1 MRQTNDAYT
10 IFLRNV
16 RHVSEK
22 TVPFHLRHI
31 HPEEGSNCIMIGFRA
46 AVRTDSLM
54 RSSNSTVVDA
64 CSMTEDGVVNT
75 IRNDVS
81 LLRTCRLWLWG
92 CLFVT
97 ENRGDWDN
105 FLGPLRTIFGGSVV
119 DDGVKADTMNAL
131 GVPLWLSLLERTI
144 SRKESRKISK
154 CFILLGV
161 WNKDTV
167 AFCIRLAICF
177 S

>member
-1 MRQTNDAYT
+1 M
-10 IFLRNV
+10 
-16 RHVSEK
+16 
-22 TVPFHLRHI
+22 
-31 HPEEGSNCIMIGFRA
+31 GFRA
-46 AVRTDSLM
+46 DVRTDSLM
-54 RSSNSTVVDA
+54 RSSNRTVVDA

-105 FLGPLRTIFGGSVV
+105 FLGPLRMIFGGSVV
-119 DDGVKADTMNAL
+119 VDGVKADTSNAF
-131 GVPLWLSLLERTI
+131 GVPLWLSLLERKI

-154 CFILLGV
+154 RFILLGV

-167 AFCIRLAICF
+167 AFCIRLAISF
-177 S
+177 YWQIRGKPDSRAQSTKV